1 MMTKPKRFSIGI
13 DQDLFDWLEAQIKSG
28 IFYSRRHGIEVALS
42 RLKES
47 REKVEKNR

>member
-1 MMTKPKRFSIGI
+1 MRLVKQLTIGM
-13 DQDLFDWLEAQIKSG
+13 DQDLFDWLEPQIKSG

>member
-1 MMTKPKRFSIGI
+1 MRLVKQLTIGM
-13 DQDLFDWLEAQIKSG
+13 DQDLFDWLESQVKSG